1 MLWSSLLGLPSVP
14 TKSGLRRRVNWYETV
29 FEVIDMRSFSNLW
42 YWIALAVLWSS
53 VSHWVLGVPFDMI
66 LRARRHGEGEAM
78 SDLQSL
84 VRINVNRIIYIAEVS
99 GTWLMLFGSAAG
111 TALILMAVIYDV
123 EFAQAVLLLIGPL
136 AILGVL
142 SYRTSR
148 KIARDDI
155 QGMDLVQHLM
165 RHRFST
171 QMIGVVAIFVTA
183 MFGMYQNLYVGTVA
197 Y

>member
-1 MLWSSLLGLPSVP
+1 MDVYSSI
-14 TKSGLRRRVNWYETV
+14 
-29 FEVIDMRSFSNLW
+29 FELIDMRSFSNLW

-66 LRARRHGEGEAM
+66 MRARRQGEGEAM

-99 GTWLMLFGSAAG
+99 GTWLMLFGSALG
-111 TALILMAVIYDV
+111 TALALMAVFYDV

-136 AILGVL
+136 AVLGAL
-142 SYRTSR
+142 SYRVAR

-155 QGMDLVQHLM
+155 QGMDLVQQLM

-197 Y
+197 F

>member
-1 MLWSSLLGLPSVP
+1 MLWSTLLGLPSVRR
-14 TKSGLRRRVNWYETV
+14 KSALRQRVNWYETV

-66 LRARRHGEGEAM
+66 MRARRQGGGEAM
-78 SDLQSL
+78 TDLQSL
-84 VRINVNRIIYIAEVS
+84 VRINVNRILYIAEVS
-99 GTWLMLFGSAAG
+99 GTWLLLFGSAAG
-111 TALILMAVIYDV
+111 TALILMAVFYDV

-136 AILGVL
+136 GVL
-142 SYRTSR
+142 AALSFRTAR
-148 KIARDDI
+148 IIAREDI
-155 QGMDLVQHLM
+155 QGMELVQRLM

-183 MFGMYQNLYVGTVA
+183 MFGMYQNLYVGTA
-197 Y
+197 AF

>member
-1 MLWSSLLGLPSVP
+1 M
-14 TKSGLRRRVNWYETV
+14 NWYETV

-66 LRARRHGEGEAM
+66 MRARRQGEGEAM

-84 VRINVNRIIYIAEVS
+84 VRINVNRIIFIAEVS
-99 GTWLMLFGSAAG
+99 GTWLMLFGSAVG
-111 TALILMAVIYDV
+111 TALALMAVFYDV

-136 AILGVL
+136 AVLGAL
-142 SYRTSR
+142 SYRVAR

-155 QGMDLVQHLM
+155 QGMDLVQQLM

-197 Y
+197 F

>member
-1 MLWSSLLGLPSVP
+1 M
-14 TKSGLRRRVNWYETV
+14 NWYETV

-66 LRARRHGEGEAM
+66 MRARRQGEGEAM

-99 GTWLMLFGSAAG
+99 GTWLMLFGSALG
-111 TALILMAVIYDV
+111 TALALMALFYDV

-136 AILGVL
+136 AVLGAL
-142 SYRTSR
+142 SYRVAR

-155 QGMDLVQHLM
+155 QGMDLVQQLM

-171 QMIGVVAIFVTA
+171 QMIGVVAIFVTKIGGA
-183 MFGMYQNLYVGTVA
+183 
-197 Y
+197 